1 MIIQIIACSERDNLN
16 ENYIEKNPNFW
27 NYSSG
32 CGQTRSL
39 PRPKRKVKFKDDPP
53 ERPPPPAP
61 ERHTTSFQVQCT
73 IDLRI
78 SFHISENYIEYCSNE
93 LALFITIS
101 ILGCKC
107 TSTRHY

>member
-1 MIIQIIACSERDNLN
+1 MN

-61 ERHTTSFQVQCT
+61 ERHTTSFKVQRCYIKIILHSDT
-73 IDLRI
+73 CFML
-78 SFHISENYIEYCSNE
+78 HI
-93 LALFITIS
+93 L
-101 ILGCKC
+101 
-107 TSTRHY
+107 

>member
-1 MIIQIIACSERDNLN
+1 MIFLIIDCSERDNLN

-61 ERHTTSFQVQCT
+61 ERHTTSFKVSNFRCN
-73 IDLRI
+73 
-78 SFHISENYIEYCSNE
+78 SE
-93 LALFITIS
+93 
-101 ILGCKC
+101 IL
-107 TSTRHY
+107 

>member
-1 MIIQIIACSERDNLN
+1 MCYKATKILVMIIQIISCSERDNLN

-61 ERHTTSFQVQCT
+61 ERHTTSFQVQYT
-73 IDLRI
+73 IDHRK
-78 SFHISENYIEYCSNE
+78 SFLIK
-93 LALFITIS
+93 LF
-101 ILGCKC
+101 
-107 TSTRHY
+107 